1 MNVKLINICEELN
14 LDTSLLLLD
23 EPIDDITFC
32 ALAPSSE
39 ANEHDITFISDSK
52 YLATLNNSHAKA
64 VIISRHIKAENFQG
78 IVLEVDDAYFAYA
91 KISKLFSTVPAAGSS
106 IQTNIHPTAFI
117 APSAKIGERVYVGA
131 NAVIEADVILDD
143 DVQIWPGVVIN
154 AHSKIGQSSIIKSN
168 VTVFHN
174 CIIGK
179 YCIIHSGT
187 VIGSDGFGF
196 APMNEAG
203 WQKIYQNGAV
213 EIGNYV
219 EIGANC
225 SIDRGAI
232 GNTEIKD
239 RVIIDNLVHIAHNVV
254 IGENTAVAGQSG
266 IAGSTQIGSN
276 CTIAGQCGFAGHLE
290 ITDNCHF
297 TGQAM
302 VTKSIKEPGIYS
314 SGLPLS
320 DNKTWRKIVA
330 RIRKIDELTL
340 NVKKLLKIQNK
351 EP

>member
-1 MNVKLINICEELN
+1 MNVKLINICEQ
-14 LDTSLLLLD
+14 LDIDVKRLSLD
-23 EPIDDITFC
+23 EPIDDIAFC
-32 ALAPSSE
+32 ALAACPD

-52 YLATLNNSHAKA
+52 YLVTLNNSLAKA
-64 VIISRHIKAENFQG
+64 VIISKHITVENFQG
-78 IVLEVDDAYFAYA
+78 IVLEVEDAYLAYA
-91 KISKLFSTVPAAGSS
+91 KISKLFSTVPAVGSS
-106 IQTNIHPTAFI
+106 VQTSIHPTAFVS
-117 APSAKIGERVYVGA
+117 PSAKIGDRVFVGA
-131 NAVIEADVILDD
+131 NAVIEADVILED

-154 AHSKIGQSSIIKSN
+154 AHARVGQSSIIKSN
-168 VTVFHN
+168 VTICHD
-174 CIIGK
+174 CIIGE

-196 APMNEAG
+196 APVKNG

-213 EIGNYV
+213 NIGNHV

-232 GNTEIKD
+232 GNTRICD
-239 RVIIDNLVHIAHNVV
+239 RVIIDNLVHIAHNVE
-254 IGENTAVAGQSG
+254 IGENTAVAGQTG
-266 IAGSTQIGSN
+266 VAGSTKIGKN

-290 ITDNCHF
+290 IADNCHF

-320 DNKTWRKIVA
+320 DNKTWRKVVA

-340 NVKKLLKIQNK
+340 NVKKLLKSQK
-351 EP
+351 